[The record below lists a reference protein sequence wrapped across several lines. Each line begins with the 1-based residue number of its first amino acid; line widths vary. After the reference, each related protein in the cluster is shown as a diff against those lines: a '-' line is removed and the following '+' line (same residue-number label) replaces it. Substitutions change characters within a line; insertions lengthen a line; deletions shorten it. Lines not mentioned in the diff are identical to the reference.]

1 MAQLV
6 ECNSQGKPNFL
17 KAESH
22 YVMQTI
28 RKFTID
34 FLKKFISDLCVINKH
49 KGLVIKMY

>member
-1 MAQLV
+1 MV

-28 RKFTID
+28 RKFMID
-34 FLKKFISDLCVINKH
+34 FFLSLFQTSVL
-49 KGLVIKMY
+49 